1 MGGAV
6 VRGRGGVYRSSDRGE
21 TWQWA
26 GEGLPAGEKL
36 FKNSEFGHGGGP
48 EIFFSRDGSAAVAH
62 ARVAGKVFWF
72 DATVGCWR
80 SAEGL
85 PANVRGTLVAD
96 GFTPGRF
103 LVAGMPLRE
112 STDGGRTWHVPA
124 GLEKFAISSLA
135 ADAAAPG
142 LFAAVGY
149 AAIYVSRD
157 GAKTFS
163 LLPKAFETVPSS
175 LGRTIYLD
183 RGRLYFLTT
192 GTGVWVRE
200 IQ

>member
-1 MGGAV
+1 M
-6 VRGRGGVYRSSDRGE
+6 
-21 TWQWA
+21 
-26 GEGLPAGEKL
+26 
-36 FKNSEFGHGGGP
+36 
-48 EIFFSRDGSAAVAH
+48 
-62 ARVAGKVFWF
+62 
-72 DATVGCWR
+72 
-80 SAEGL
+80 
-85 PANVRGTLVAD
+85 
-96 GFTPGRF
+96 
-103 LVAGMPLRE
+103 
-112 STDGGRTWHVPA
+112 
-124 GLEKFAISSLA
+124 
-135 ADAAAPG
+135 PG

-200 IQ
+200 IK